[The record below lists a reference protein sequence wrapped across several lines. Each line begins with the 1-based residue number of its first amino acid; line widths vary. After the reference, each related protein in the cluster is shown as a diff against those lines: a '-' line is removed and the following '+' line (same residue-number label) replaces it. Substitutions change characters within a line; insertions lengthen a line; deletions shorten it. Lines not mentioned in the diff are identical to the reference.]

1 MAGIYIHIPFC
12 RKACHYCDFHFS
24 TSLTYKNELI
34 LNLLKE
40 IDLRSDYLAGESVD
54 TIYIGGGTPSL
65 LSETELSSLL
75 ERIHQRFTVHPLAEC
90 TLEANPDDLDKK
102 KISEIKRSGV
112 NRLSIGIQSFFDED
126 LLYMNRSHNGQ
137 EAANCIANIQE
148 GGIDDFSIDLIF
160 GYPLLTNEKWEQ
172 NIQKALS
179 FNVPHLSCY
188 AMTVEPKTALASF
201 IANHKALPMNQEQS
215 AFQFEY
221 LMKIL
226 EGNGYEHYEISN
238 YAKPGKRAIHNS
250 NYWKGVSYLGLGPS
264 AHSFNGESR
273 QWNVANNAQY
283 IKALSENRI
292 PFEQE
297 ILTTNQKLNERIL
310 TTLRTSEGLSYT
322 YVVNQLL
329 KDELEEWTHHISRFE
344 HEGMIMKLDDQIILT
359 KKGKLFADHIAGELF
374 V

>member
-148 GGIDDFSIDLIF
+148 GGIDNFSIDLIF

-201 IANHKALPMNQEQS
+201 IANQKALPMNQEQS

-329 KDELEEWTHHISRFE
+329 KDELEEWTRHISNFE
-344 HEGMIMKLDDQIILT
+344 HEGMIVKLDDQIILT